1 MLLKYLLRTS
11 GMEHLERCFGS
22 LRNIKA
28 EDFDL
33 YTVIT
38 DYYILGTLN
47 SSYMVALVHIKA

>member
-1 MLLKYLLRTS
+1 
-11 GMEHLERCFGS
+11 MERLERCLGS
-22 LRNIKA
+22 LQNVKA